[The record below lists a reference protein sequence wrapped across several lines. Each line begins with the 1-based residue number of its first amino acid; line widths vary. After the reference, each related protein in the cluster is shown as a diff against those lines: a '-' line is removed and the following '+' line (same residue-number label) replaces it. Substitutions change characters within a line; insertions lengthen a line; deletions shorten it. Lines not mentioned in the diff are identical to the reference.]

1 MATGW
6 PMKTTYANGDV
17 YSASDVND
25 ITGTINLLTS
35 STLSMAGGKN
45 LLINGGTD
53 IWQRGTTFTN
63 PSVGSYLCD
72 RWMNQ
77 NSGASVTVSQ
87 QTTGAPNGSRY
98 IARVASTGAS
108 QYFNLAQLIETNMVA
123 PLWGKASVFSVKLRR
138 NAGMASAIDLYIQKS
153 ATVDAGTGATW
164 TTISTTSIANA
175 SLPTGTTSA
184 DWYSATLTAT
194 IPNDGTANS
203 LRVLVATTTANM
215 ASGHYWE
222 MAQAQLELGST
233 ATTFSRAG
241 GTIQGELAACQ
252 RYYYRLTNAGAAGVY
267 GLGYAYS
274 TTSVA
279 NLLTNPVQMR
289 QTPTSIE
296 YFAILLRIVGVA
308 TYTMTSLA
316 IDAGTSGPNYVTLL
330 ATGASGLTTHRPY
343 SLSNNSDPAAYIGLS
358 AEL

>member
-1 MATGW
+1 MAVGL
-6 PMKTTYANGDV
+6 PMKTTYADGDV
-17 YSASDVND
+17 YSSQDVND
-25 ITGTINLLTS
+25 ITGTINLFTS

-45 LLINGGTD
+45 LLVNGGAD

-63 PSVGSYLCD
+63 PGVSSYLFD
-72 RWMNQ
+72 RWLNQ

-87 QTTGAPNGSRY
+87 QTTGTPNGSRY
-98 IARVASTGAS
+98 IVRVASTGAS
-108 QYFNLAQLIETNMVA
+108 QYLNLAQLMETNMVA

-184 DWYSATLTAT
+184 DWFSATLTAS

-252 RYYYRLTNAGAAGVY
+252 RYYWRAGGNDVY
-267 GLGYAYS
+267 ERFANGLQLS
-274 TTSVA
+274 TTSSA
-279 NLLTNPVQMR
+279 LTIQNPVVMR
-289 QTPTSIE
+289 ISPTSID
-296 YFAILLRIVGVA
+296 Y
-308 TYTMTSLA
+308 S
-316 IDAGTSGPNYVTLL
+316 TLL
-330 ATGASGLTTHRPY
+330 IATGNNQGTVSNLVIGRNGNYAVGLTATHG
-343 SLSNNSDPAAYIGLS
+343 SFGATNTAVFLSANNSTSAYVGLS